1 MHTPQS
7 QGNQSRQGGVVLTPS
22 ANSGGTIE
30 MPSLDD
36 FLSGILL
43 DDLKRSPDFLA
54 STLKSFAIEDVCS
67 VELLVTL
74 ISNVK
79 IGC

>member
-7 QGNQSRQGGVVLTPS
+7 QGRQTRQGGVVLTPS
-22 ANSGGTIE
+22 VNGGGTVE

-43 DDLKRSPDFLA
+43 NELKKSPDFLA
-54 STLKSFAIEDVCS
+54 STLKSFATEDICS
-67 VELLVTL
+67 VDTRSSGHVYLQR
-74 ISNVK
+74 
-79 IGC
+79 